1 VRGTDWVIK
10 RGFFAL
16 VTIFVAITINFFLFR
31 VLPGTA
37 VTDLSRVP
45 HASPQ
50 LQHALTVEFGLDK
63 PKWEQY
69 LIYLKN
75 LLHGNMGISFAY
87 QQPVSHL
94 LIQDLKNTIP
104 MVTVGTVAAI
114 VIGIITGVLSAWR
127 RGSAADHVSTN
138 AAIFFYA
145 FPTQWLGLMLL
156 IIFAGTL
163 PAGGM
168 ENPFLFGPE
177 PFFQHLADIG
187 QHMILP
193 ALTLT
198 LTAYGSYT
206 LIVRSSMQET
216 FGEDYVLTAR
226 AKGLPARRVVRRHAF
241 RNAMLPL
248 VTLVALDLG
257 YIVGG
262 AVLIEVIFSWP
273 GIGLAMYSAIGQRDY
288 PMLQGGFLILTVS
301 VILLNFVAEPEGEAA
316 AVLIRALEPNA
327 GLEAMRE
334 RRGTRPDADLCSGPG
349 KLTEALGV
357 GLDSNGAEL
366 AVDPFLLLPPEA
378 GWEGEIA
385 TSPRVGITK
394 AVERPWRFSLAGS
407 PFVSR
412 PRPV

>member
-1 VRGTDWVIK
+1 MRGTDYLIK
-10 RGFFAL
+10 RGIFAL
-16 VTIFVAITINFFLFR
+16 VTVYVAITINFFLFR

-104 MVTVGTVAAI
+104 MVTVGTLAAI
-114 VIGIITGVLSAWR
+114 LIGIITGVLSAWR

-168 ENPFLFGPE
+168 ENPFLFGAE
-177 PFFQHLADIG
+177 PFFQHLTDIG

-206 LIVRSSMQET
+206 LIVRSSMLET

-226 AKGLPARRVVRRHAF
+226 AKGLTAWQVVRKHAF
-241 RNAMLPL
+241 RNSLLPIT
-248 VTLVALDLG
+248 TLIFLSLG
-257 YIVGG
+257 FIAAGSI
-262 AVLIEVIFSWP
+262 LIEAVFSYP
-273 GIGLAMYSAIGQRDY
+273 GIGLVAYQSVFQKDY
-288 PMLQGGFLILTVS
+288 PMLQGAFLIITTS
-301 VILLNFVAEPEGEAA
+301 IVIAN
-316 AVLIRALEPNA
+316 LI
-327 GLEAMRE
+327 
-334 RRGTRPDADLCSGPG
+334 ADL
-349 KLTEALGV
+349 LYV
-357 GLDSNGAEL
+357 RLD
-366 AVDPFLLLPPEA
+366 
-378 GWEGEIA
+378 
-385 TSPRVGITK
+385 PRI
-394 AVERPWRFSLAGS
+394 VE
-407 PFVSR
+407 
-412 PRPV
+412 

>member
-1 VRGTDWVIK
+1 VRSTDYVLK

-16 VTIFVAITINFFLFR
+16 VTVFVALTINFFLFR

-45 HASPQ
+45 HATPQ
-50 LQHALTVEFGLDK
+50 LRHALNVEFGLDK
-63 PKWEQY
+63 PKWQQY

-75 LLHGNMGISFAY
+75 LLHGNMGVSFTY

-94 LIQDLKNTIP
+94 LLQDLKNTIP
-104 MVTVGTVAAI
+104 MVTVGTLAAI
-114 VIGIITGVLSAWR
+114 VVGVITGVLSAWR
-127 RGSAADHVSTN
+127 RGSVPDHVSTN

-168 ENPFLFGPE
+168 QNPFVFGTE

-193 ALTLT
+193 AATLM

-206 LIVRSSMQET
+206 LIVRSSMLET
-216 FGEDYVLTAR
+216 MGEDYVLTAR
-226 AKGLPARRVVRRHAF
+226 AKGLPPRRIIRRHAF

-248 VTLVALDLG
+248 LTLVALDLG
-257 YIVGG
+257 FIVGG

-273 GIGLAMYSAIGQRDY
+273 GIGLAMYEAIGQRDY
-288 PMLQGGFLILTVS
+288 PMLQGGFLILTVA
-301 VILLNFVAEPEGEAA
+301 VIFVNFVA
-316 AVLIRALEPNA
+316 
-327 GLEAMRE
+327 
-334 RRGTRPDADLCSGPG
+334 DL
-349 KLTEALGV
+349 LYFR
-357 GLDSNGAEL
+357 LD
-366 AVDPFLLLPPEA
+366 
-378 GWEGEIA
+378 
-385 TSPRVGITK
+385 PRIS
-394 AVERPWRFSLAGS
+394 E
-407 PFVSR
+407 
-412 PRPV
+412 

>member
-1 VRGTDWVIK
+1 VRSTDYVLK

-16 VTIFVAITINFFLFR
+16 VTVFVALTINFFLFR

-45 HASPQ
+45 HATPQ
-50 LQHALTVEFGLDK
+50 LRHALNVEFGLDK
-63 PKWEQY
+63 PKWQQY

-75 LLHGNMGISFAY
+75 LLHGNMGISFTY

-94 LIQDLKNTIP
+94 LLQDLKNTIP
-104 MVTVGTVAAI
+104 MVTVGTLAAI
-114 VIGIITGVLSAWR
+114 VVGVITGVLSAWR
-127 RGSAADHVSTN
+127 RGSVPDHVSTN

-168 ENPFLFGPE
+168 QNPFIFGTE

-193 ALTLT
+193 AATLM

-206 LIVRSSMQET
+206 LIVRSSMLET
-216 FGEDYVLTAR
+216 MGEDYVLTAR
-226 AKGLPARRVVRRHAF
+226 AKGLPPRRIIRRHAF

-248 VTLVALDLG
+248 LTLVALDLG
-257 YIVGG
+257 FIVGG

-273 GIGLAMYSAIGQRDY
+273 GIGLAMYEAIGQRDY
-288 PMLQGGFLILTVS
+288 PMLQGGFLILTVA
-301 VILLNFVAEPEGEAA
+301 VIFVNFVA
-316 AVLIRALEPNA
+316 
-327 GLEAMRE
+327 
-334 RRGTRPDADLCSGPG
+334 DL
-349 KLTEALGV
+349 LYFR
-357 GLDSNGAEL
+357 LD
-366 AVDPFLLLPPEA
+366 
-378 GWEGEIA
+378 
-385 TSPRVGITK
+385 PRIS
-394 AVERPWRFSLAGS
+394 E
-407 PFVSR
+407 
-412 PRPV
+412 

>member
-1 VRGTDWVIK
+1 MRGADYVIK

-16 VTIFVAITINFFLFR
+16 VTVFVAITINFFLFR

-50 LQHALTVEFGLDK
+50 LKHALTVEFGLDK

-75 LLHGNMGISFAY
+75 LLHGNMGVSFAY
-87 QQPVSHL
+87 QQPVFN
-94 LIQDLKNTIP
+94 DLKNTLP

-114 VIGIITGVLSAWR
+114 VVGVVTGVLSAWR
-127 RGSAADHVSTN
+127 RGSVPDHVSTN
-138 AAIFFYA
+138 AAIFAYA

-168 ENPFLFGPE
+168 SNPFLFGAE
-177 PFFQHLADIG
+177 PFWQHLADVG

-193 ALTLT
+193 AATLM

-206 LIVRSSMQET
+206 LVVRSSMLET
-216 FGEDYVLTAR
+216 LGEDYVLTAR
-226 AKGLPARRVVRRHAF
+226 AKGLPPRRVVRRHAF
-241 RNAMLPL
+241 RNALLPV

-262 AVLIEVIFSWP
+262 ALLIEVIFSWP
-273 GIGLAMYSAIGQRDY
+273 GIGLAMYDAIGQRDY
-288 PMLQGGFLILTVS
+288 PMLQGGFLILTVA
-301 VILLNFVAEPEGEAA
+301 VIFLNFA
-316 AVLIRALEPNA
+316 
-327 GLEAMRE
+327 
-334 RRGTRPDADLCSGPG
+334 ADL
-349 KLTEALGV
+349 LYFR
-357 GLDSNGAEL
+357 LD
-366 AVDPFLLLPPEA
+366 
-378 GWEGEIA
+378 
-385 TSPRVGITK
+385 PRIR
-394 AVERPWRFSLAGS
+394 E
-407 PFVSR
+407 
-412 PRPV
+412 